1 METLGNWMRVPECVS
16 SSASFQSVAAMN
28 VSSSAA
34 YVSPQ
39 ILRISCNREMTR
51 LSKESIWLLDESVD
65 IHTVDWNTC
74 HANESPWLLQR
85 AIRVWDAFVQLHPAS
100 IAHGAASDVADP
112 IHICGRIEN
121 KAYCLA
127 NPGPLGDVVYT
138 QLVLSSC
145 RANGST
151 QRAILYLQ
159 TDASKPMLGLIPGSR
174 VVVYNVAR
182 KQVKVA

>member
-1 METLGNWMRVPECVS
+1 M
-16 SSASFQSVAAMN
+16 
-28 VSSSAA
+28 
-34 YVSPQ
+34 
-39 ILRISCNREMTR
+39 R
-51 LSKESIWLLDESVD
+51 LSEESIWRLDENVD

-74 HANESPWLLQR
+74 HAEESPWLLQR
-85 AIRVWDAFVQLHPAS
+85 ANRVWDALVQLYPTS
-100 IAHGAASDVADP
+100 TAHGVASDAADP

-138 QLVLSSC
+138 QLVLSGC

-159 TDASKPMLGLIPGSR
+159 TDASNPMLGLVPGAR
-174 VVVYNVAR
+174 AIVYNVAR
-182 KQVKVA
+182 KQVKVACGTGLRTAVVLLPASLPL